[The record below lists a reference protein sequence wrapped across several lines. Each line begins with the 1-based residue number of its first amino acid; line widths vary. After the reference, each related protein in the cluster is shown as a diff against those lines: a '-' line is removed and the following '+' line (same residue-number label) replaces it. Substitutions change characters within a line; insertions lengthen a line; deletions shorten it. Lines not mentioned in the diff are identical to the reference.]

1 VLAIPILPLAIGGAT
16 LAGALGYALVY
27 GSTRLIRYIA
37 SFFVFPATPRGVV
50 AFATQEK
57 RSPQDVMK
65 EVMQKLPGFGSTT
78 FNVGFIGSSGSGKS
92 TLVGALVKQRLLS
105 SSVAECTRAASRHP
119 HPDIQNVSL
128 WDLPGTGTVR
138 ARGRCSLACL
148 SVPSLLPLPPPKTP
162 HFPRAL
168 LRRLTN
174 PCRIFMRQSASM
186 RWTSW

>member
-1 VLAIPILPLAIGGAT
+1 MAIGGAT

-138 ARGRCSLACL
+138 ARGR
-148 SVPSLLPLPPPKTP
+148 SVFFVFASVCPHSYPYTAPQNPSLPARP
-162 HFPRAL
+162 F
-168 LRRLTN
+168 RRLTN

-186 RWTSW
+186 RWTQW